1 MSNLKQARIF
11 DLNLFT
17 GSSELIRQELK
28 GIHYSLNGL
37 AFQDVAS
44 DGNQIGFIDS
54 YEKIAG
60 TDSTS
65 SAPMPFSKFSVRFLG
80 GDNVDIRS
88 DEEWA
93 KYFIGGTFSER
104 EFTGIFNNNVYAD
117 HFINDSLLPYTP
129 SETALLNGT
138 ITPSLVL
145 TTEYYQDY
153 RRYQNY
159 IQTLDSELMIP
170 NYYLLDPDS
179 FAVSL
184 PDDSYP
190 QYQYPDIKE
199 YLNNTFVNEDK
210 DLEDSL
216 DKKNLF
222 IINPI
227 RLVSKNDHSKRT
239 NSNYLRSE
247 ADLSK
252 IYSLMPFA
260 NKLEIGSELAS
271 VNSGI
276 LFGQAIENNKYEFKF
291 LKILKETFQEE
302 NNLQPAS
309 VNFGLN
315 ITQASGSGNNSYET
329 VETTQ
334 TLPLRVLDV
343 PTMMLYSFNN
353 YLSETNDI
361 TALDPDGNE
370 DQINIFSD
378 TEGTYR
384 YLSTDKT
391 LDVFNAF
398 REIIKTNFDAVVSDS
413 LEFEDFL
420 NQANETKY
428 HETLA
433 FRIQKIG
440 GAPTGDSLTE
450 NTIQNIWFCN
460 KRRAIKYID
469 TQVKYG
475 AEYTYKI
482 FSYVLIQGYKYRL
495 SDLAVSRR
503 LSADTDTAATLPLY
517 CLEMRDPYTGEN
529 VAQRGLSQA
538 LLPSREHDAAF
549 TAAADAAAAY
559 TAAKTAALVATAAAR
574 AADAAWRAALTAAA
588 TATGAFAAT
597 LAAAT
602 LAAADRRRSRT
613 ADAAQAATT
622 TRDDLRAAWTAAAAL
637 VLATPDMRVNDLFSD
652 SQVLTTKPYV
662 SELDISIESSVKIV
676 EIPLE
681 EKRMRITDHPPNDL
695 VVSPYHLKDQSNRL
709 AFYMK
714 YDTFSP
720 DTVDYPNAL
729 NDGDRANEISYKAGK
744 DFASISKTKEET
756 VSSPRFVEVYRTSD
770 KPTSYQSFSGNL
782 RKTIDLRGATGD
794 ITSDHFFIERVKE
807 NKKYYY
813 AFRIRNENGVTGQ
826 LSPIFESELI
836 NDGGYTYGL
845 FNQLSES
852 ELVEP
857 RTSAPLLSVKKLI
870 NVIPNIQHLQ
880 LNTNDADFSDS
891 SVSQLGSIE
900 LGAAAEETIWDQKFK
915 IRLTSKKTGRKIDLN
930 LKFEKKVSK

>member
-1 MSNLKQARIF
+1 MPTLKQARIF

-37 AFQDVAS
+37 AFQDAAS
-44 DGNQIGFIDS
+44 DGNEIEFIDS

-65 SAPMPFSKFSVRFLG
+65 PAPMPFSKFSVRFLG
-80 GDNVDIRS
+80 GDGDIRS

-117 HFINDSLLPYTP
+117 HFINASLLPYTP

-170 NYYLLDPDS
+170 NYYLLDS
-179 FAVSL
+179 GLFSVST
-184 PDDSYP
+184 DDENYP
-190 QYQYPDIKE
+190 KHQYPDIKE

-210 DLEDSL
+210 DPEDSL

-222 IINPI
+222 IIDSNN
-227 RLVSKNDHSKRT
+227 LDDKNDLTKRT
-239 NSNYLRSE
+239 NSNYLSSE

-260 NKLEIGSELAS
+260 NKLEIGSGLARAS
-271 VNSGI
+271 RDN
-276 LFGQAIENNKYEFKF
+276 LFGAAIEDNEYEFKF

-315 ITQASGSGNNSYET
+315 ITQDSGSGNNSYET

-334 TLPLRVLDV
+334 TLPLRMLDV

-361 TALDPDGNE
+361 TALDPDDHE

-378 TEGTYR
+378 TEGAYR
-384 YLSTDKT
+384 HLSTDKT

-398 REIIKTNFDAVVSDS
+398 REIIKANFDAVVNNS
-413 LEFEDFL
+413 LEFEEFL

-450 NTIQNIWFCN
+450 NTIQNIWFYN
-460 KRRAIKYID
+460 KKQAIKYID

-503 LSADTDTAATLPLY
+503 LSVRDPESEPLY

-529 VAQRGLSQA
+529 VA
-538 LLPSREHDAAF
+538 
-549 TAAADAAAAY
+549 
-559 TAAKTAALVATAAAR
+559 K
-574 AADAAWRAALTAAA
+574 
-588 TATGAFAAT
+588 
-597 LAAAT
+597 
-602 LAAADRRRSRT
+602 RT
-613 ADAAQAATT
+613 AHATT
-622 TRDDLRAAWTAAAAL
+622 SS
-637 VLATPDMRVNDLFSD
+637 VNDLFTD
-652 SQVLTTKPYV
+652 SQVLTRKPYI

-720 DTVDYPNAL
+720 DTVGYPNAL
-729 NDGDRANEISYKAGK
+729 NDGDRANETSYKAGK
-744 DFASISKTKEET
+744 DFVSISKTKEET

-813 AFRIRNENGVTGQ
+813 AFRVRNENGVTGQ

-880 LNTNDADFSDS
+880 LNTNDTDFSNS
-891 SVSQLGSIE
+891 SVSELGSIE
-900 LGAAAEETIWDQKFK
+900 LGADDVEELIWDQKFK

>member
-37 AFQDVAS
+37 AFQDAAS

-117 HFINDSLLPYTP
+117 HFINASLLPYTP

-170 NYYLLDPDS
+170 NYYLLDSGLFD
-179 FAVSL
+179 VST
-184 PDDSYP
+184 DRKNYP
-190 QYQYPDIKE
+190 RHQYPTIKE

-210 DLEDSL
+210 DPEDSL

-222 IINPI
+222 IIDSNN
-227 RLVSKNDHSKRT
+227 LDDKNDLTKRT
-239 NSNYLRSE
+239 NSNYLSSE

-271 VNSGI
+271 ANNGI

-334 TLPLRVLDV
+334 TLPLRTLDV

-370 DQINIFSD
+370 DQIDIFSD
-378 TEGTYR
+378 TEGTHR
-384 YLSTDKT
+384 HLSTDRT
-391 LDVFNAF
+391 LGVFNAF
-398 REIIKTNFDAVVSDS
+398 RETIKANFDAVVVDQP
-413 LEFEDFL
+413 LGFEDFL

-428 HETLA
+428 YETLA

-450 NTIQNIWFCN
+450 NTIQNIWFYN
-460 KRRAIKYID
+460 KRQAIKYID

-503 LSADTDTAATLPLY
+503 LSADTDPAATSPLY

-529 VAQRGLSQA
+529 VA
-538 LLPSREHDAAF
+538 
-549 TAAADAAAAY
+549 
-559 TAAKTAALVATAAAR
+559 KR
-574 AADAAWRAALTAAA
+574 AAH
-588 TATGAFAAT
+588 
-597 LAAAT
+597 
-602 LAAADRRRSRT
+602 
-613 ADAAQAATT
+613 ATT
-622 TRDDLRAAWTAAAAL
+622 SS
-637 VLATPDMRVNDLFSD
+637 VNDLFSD

-720 DTVDYPNAL
+720 DTVGYPNAL

-813 AFRIRNENGVTGQ
+813 AFRVRNENGVTGQ

-891 SVSQLGSIE
+891 SVSQLGSID

>member
-37 AFQDVAS
+37 AFQDAAS

-170 NYYLLDPDS
+170 NYYLLDSGLFD
-179 FAVSL
+179 VST
-184 PDDSYP
+184 DRKNYP
-190 QYQYPDIKE
+190 RHQYPTIKE

-210 DLEDSL
+210 DPEDSL

-227 RLVSKNDHSKRT
+227 NLVSKNDQTKRT

-260 NKLEIGSELAS
+260 NKLEIGSELTRAS
-271 VNSGI
+271 SDN
-276 LFGQAIENNKYEFKF
+276 LFKDNIRDYDYEFKF

-334 TLPLRVLDV
+334 TLPLRTLDV

-370 DQINIFSD
+370 DQIDIFSD
-378 TEGTYR
+378 TEGTHR
-384 YLSTDKT
+384 HLSTDRT
-391 LDVFNAF
+391 LGVFNAF
-398 REIIKTNFDAVVSDS
+398 RETIKANFDAVVVDQP
-413 LEFEDFL
+413 LGFEDFL

-428 HETLA
+428 YETLA

-450 NTIQNIWFCN
+450 NTIQNIWFYN
-460 KRRAIKYID
+460 KRNAIKYID

-503 LSADTDTAATLPLY
+503 LSADTDPAATSPLY

-529 VAQRGLSQA
+529 VA
-538 LLPSREHDAAF
+538 
-549 TAAADAAAAY
+549 
-559 TAAKTAALVATAAAR
+559 KR
-574 AADAAWRAALTAAA
+574 AAH
-588 TATGAFAAT
+588 
-597 LAAAT
+597 
-602 LAAADRRRSRT
+602 
-613 ADAAQAATT
+613 ATT
-622 TRDDLRAAWTAAAAL
+622 SS
-637 VLATPDMRVNDLFSD
+637 VNDLFSD

-720 DTVDYPNAL
+720 DTVGYPNAL

-813 AFRIRNENGVTGQ
+813 AFRVRNENGVTGQ

-880 LNTNDADFSDS
+880 LNTNDADFSNS
-891 SVSQLGSIE
+891 SVSQLGSIK
-900 LGAAAEETIWDQKFK
+900 LVADDVEETIWDQKFK

>member
-1 MSNLKQARIF
+1 MSTLKQARIF

-28 GIHYSLNGL
+28 GIHYSLDGL
-37 AFQDVAS
+37 AFQDAAS
-44 DGNQIGFIDS
+44 AGNQIGFIDS

-65 SAPMPFSKFSVRFLG
+65 PAPMPFSKFSVRFLG
-80 GDNVDIRS
+80 GDGDIRS

-117 HFINDSLLPYTP
+117 HFINASLLPYTP

-159 IQTLDSELMIP
+159 IQRLDSELMIP
-170 NYYLLDPDS
+170 NYYLLDS
-179 FAVSL
+179 GLFSVST
-184 PDDSYP
+184 DDENYP
-190 QYQYPDIKE
+190 KHQYPDIKE

-210 DLEDSL
+210 DPEDSL

-222 IINPI
+222 IIDSNN
-227 RLVSKNDHSKRT
+227 LDDKNDLTKRT
-239 NSNYLRSE
+239 NSNYLSSE

-260 NKLEIGSELAS
+260 NKLEIGSGLAPA
-271 VNSGI
+271 SGDN
-276 LFGQAIENNKYEFKF
+276 LFKDAIGAHAYEFKF
-291 LKILKETFQEE
+291 LKTLKETFQEE

-315 ITQASGSGNNSYET
+315 ITQDSGSGNNSYET

-334 TLPLRVLDV
+334 TLPLRMLDV

-361 TALDPDGNE
+361 TALDPDDHE

-384 YLSTDKT
+384 HLSTDKT

-398 REIIKTNFDAVVSDS
+398 REIIKANFDAVVNNS
-413 LEFEDFL
+413 LEFEEFL

-450 NTIQNIWFCN
+450 NTIQNIWFYN
-460 KRRAIKYID
+460 KKQAIKYID

-503 LSADTDTAATLPLY
+503 LSDPEPEVTPPLY

-529 VAQRGLSQA
+529 VAKRGLSQVP
-538 LLPSREHDAAF
+538 PSRRTDRA
-549 TAAADAAAAY
+549 TAAAAAAAAAAAEVSALRSLVPAAVTAVAAAAAAY
-559 TAAKTAALVATAAAR
+559 RAARESENPDLAVIVATGDATAAATDDLATLR
-574 AADAAWRAALTAAA
+574 LAVVAA
-588 TATGAFAAT
+588 TASAEDAE
-597 LAAAT
+597 
-602 LAAADRRRSRT
+602 RRSAR
-613 ADAAQAATT
+613 
-622 TRDDLRAAWTAAAAL
+622 AAAAA
-637 VLATPDMRVNDLFSD
+637 VARVNDLFTD
-652 SQVLTTKPYV
+652 SQVLTTKPYI

-720 DTVDYPNAL
+720 DTVGYPNAL
-729 NDGDRANEISYKAGK
+729 NDGDRANETSYKAGK
-744 DFASISKTKEET
+744 DFVSISKTKEET

-813 AFRIRNENGVTGQ
+813 AFRVRNENGVTGQ

-880 LNTNDADFSDS
+880 LNTNDADFSNS
-891 SVSQLGSIE
+891 SVSELGSID
-900 LGAAAEETIWDQKFK
+900 LGADDVEELIWDQKFK

>member
-1 MSNLKQARIF
+1 MSTLKQARIF

-28 GIHYSLNGL
+28 GIHYSLDGL
-37 AFQDVAS
+37 AFQDAAS

-80 GDNVDIRS
+80 GDGDIRS

-117 HFINDSLLPYTP
+117 HFIGDSLLPYTP

-138 ITPSLVL
+138 IAPSLVL

-159 IQTLDSELMIP
+159 IQRLDSELMIP
-170 NYYLLDPDS
+170 NYYLLDSGLFD
-179 FAVSL
+179 VST
-184 PDDSYP
+184 DDENYP
-190 QYQYPDIKE
+190 KHQYPDIKE

-210 DLEDSL
+210 DPEDSL

-222 IINPI
+222 IMNPNELDI
-227 RLVSKNDHSKRT
+227 KNVLTKDT
-239 NSNYLRSE
+239 NSNYLSSE

-260 NKLEIGSELAS
+260 NKLEIGSGLAS
-271 VNSGI
+271 ANI
-276 LFGQAIENNKYEFKF
+276 DNLFGEAIESNEYEFKF

-315 ITQASGSGNNSYET
+315 ITQDSGSGNNSYET

-334 TLPLRVLDV
+334 TLPLRMLDV

-384 YLSTDKT
+384 HLSTDKT

-398 REIIKTNFDAVVSDS
+398 REIIKANFDAVVNNS
-413 LEFEDFL
+413 LGFEGFL

-428 HETLA
+428 YETLA

-450 NTIQNIWFCN
+450 NTIQNIWFYN
-460 KRRAIKYID
+460 KRSAIKYID

-503 LSADTDTAATLPLY
+503 LSVRDPESEPLY

-538 LLPSREHDAAF
+538 TSAPTDAIAAA
-549 TAAADAAAAY
+549 TAAADEADTLRRVEAAAIN
-559 TAAKTAALVATAAAR
+559 AAR
-574 AADAAWRAALTAAA
+574 AADSAYRAALAAAGRRPGNPFLAGIRDTAAA
-588 TATGAFAAT
+588 TAATAAGAARAAT
-597 LAAAT
+597 DA
-602 LAAADRRRSRT
+602 R
-613 ADAAQAATT
+613 ADAEIIA
-622 TRDDLRAAWTAAAAL
+622 DELRAVAEAAAA
-637 VLATPDMRVNDLFSD
+637 AAGRVNALFTD
-652 SQVLTTKPYV
+652 SQVLTRKPYI

-720 DTVDYPNAL
+720 DTVGYPNAL
-729 NDGDRANEISYKAGK
+729 NDGDRANETSYKAGK
-744 DFASISKTKEET
+744 DFVSISKTKEET

-813 AFRIRNENGVTGQ
+813 AFRVRNENGVTGQ

-880 LNTNDADFSDS
+880 LNTNDADFSNS
-891 SVSQLGSIE
+891 SVSQLGSIK
-900 LGAAAEETIWDQKFK
+900 LVADDVEETIWDQKFK

>member
-37 AFQDVAS
+37 AFQDAAS

-170 NYYLLDPDS
+170 NYYLLDSGLFD
-179 FAVSL
+179 VST
-184 PDDSYP
+184 DRKNYP
-190 QYQYPDIKE
+190 RHQYPTIKE

-210 DLEDSL
+210 DPEDSL

-227 RLVSKNDHSKRT
+227 NLVSKNDQTKRT

-260 NKLEIGSELAS
+260 NKLEIGSELTRAS
-271 VNSGI
+271 SDN
-276 LFGQAIENNKYEFKF
+276 LFKDNIRDYDYEFKF

-334 TLPLRVLDV
+334 TLPLRTLDV

-370 DQINIFSD
+370 DQIDIFSD
-378 TEGTYR
+378 TEGTHR
-384 YLSTDKT
+384 HLSTDRT
-391 LDVFNAF
+391 LGVFNAF
-398 REIIKTNFDAVVSDS
+398 RETIKANFDAVVVDQP
-413 LEFEDFL
+413 LGFEDFL

-428 HETLA
+428 YETLA

-450 NTIQNIWFCN
+450 NTIQNIWFYN
-460 KRRAIKYID
+460 KRNAIKYID

-503 LSADTDTAATLPLY
+503 LSADTDPAATSPLY

-529 VAQRGLSQA
+529 VA
-538 LLPSREHDAAF
+538 
-549 TAAADAAAAY
+549 
-559 TAAKTAALVATAAAR
+559 KR
-574 AADAAWRAALTAAA
+574 AAH
-588 TATGAFAAT
+588 
-597 LAAAT
+597 
-602 LAAADRRRSRT
+602 
-613 ADAAQAATT
+613 ATT
-622 TRDDLRAAWTAAAAL
+622 SS
-637 VLATPDMRVNDLFSD
+637 VNDLFSD

-720 DTVDYPNAL
+720 DTVGYPNAL

-813 AFRIRNENGVTGQ
+813 AFRVRNENGVTGQ

>member
-1 MSNLKQARIF
+1 MSTLKQARIF

-28 GIHYSLNGL
+28 GIHYSLDGL
-37 AFQDVAS
+37 AFQDAAS
-44 DGNQIGFIDS
+44 AGNQIGFIDS

-60 TDSTS
+60 TDSTT

-80 GDNVDIRS
+80 GDGDIRS

-117 HFINDSLLPYTP
+117 HFIGDSLLPYTP

-138 ITPSLVL
+138 IAPSLVL

-159 IQTLDSELMIP
+159 IQRLDSELMIP
-170 NYYLLDPDS
+170 NYYLLDS
-179 FAVSL
+179 GLFSVST
-184 PDDSYP
+184 DDENYP
-190 QYQYPDIKE
+190 KHQYPDIKE

-210 DLEDSL
+210 DPEDSL

-222 IINPI
+222 IMNPNELDI
-227 RLVSKNDHSKRT
+227 KNVLTKDT
-239 NSNYLRSE
+239 NSNYLSSE

-260 NKLEIGSELAS
+260 NKLEIGSELVS
-271 VNSGI
+271 VNSKNK
-276 LFGQAIENNKYEFKF
+276 FATAIESNEYEFKF

-315 ITQASGSGNNSYET
+315 ITQDSGSGNNSYET

-334 TLPLRVLDV
+334 TLPLRMLDV

-384 YLSTDKT
+384 HLSTDKT

-398 REIIKTNFDAVVSDS
+398 REIIKANFDAVVNNS
-413 LEFEDFL
+413 LGFEGFL

-428 HETLA
+428 YETLA

-450 NTIQNIWFCN
+450 NTIQNIWFYN
-460 KRRAIKYID
+460 KRSAIKYID

-503 LSADTDTAATLPLY
+503 LSDPEPEVTPPLY

-529 VAQRGLSQA
+529 VAKRA
-538 LLPSREHDAAF
+538 AHTAVTDAVTDAI
-549 TAAADAAAAY
+549 TAADEADTLRRVEAAAIN
-559 TAAKTAALVATAAAR
+559 AAR
-574 AADAAWRAALTAAA
+574 AADSAYRAALAAAGRRPGNPFLAGIRDTAAA
-588 TATGAFAAT
+588 TAATAAGAARAAT
-597 LAAAT
+597 DA
-602 LAAADRRRSRT
+602 R
-613 ADAAQAATT
+613 ADAEIIA
-622 TRDDLRAAWTAAAAL
+622 DELRAVAEAAAA
-637 VLATPDMRVNDLFSD
+637 AAGRVNALFTD
-652 SQVLTTKPYV
+652 SQVLTRKPYI

-714 YDTFSP
+714 CDTFSP
-720 DTVDYPNAL
+720 DTVGYPNAL
-729 NDGDRANEISYKAGK
+729 NDGDRANETSYKAGK
-744 DFASISKTKEET
+744 DFVSISKTKEET

-813 AFRIRNENGVTGQ
+813 AFRVRNENGVTGQ

-836 NDGGYTYGL
+836 NDGGYTYRL

-880 LNTNDADFSDS
+880 LNTNDADFSNS
-891 SVSQLGSIE
+891 SVSQLGSIK
-900 LGAAAEETIWDQKFK
+900 LVADDVEETIWDQKFK